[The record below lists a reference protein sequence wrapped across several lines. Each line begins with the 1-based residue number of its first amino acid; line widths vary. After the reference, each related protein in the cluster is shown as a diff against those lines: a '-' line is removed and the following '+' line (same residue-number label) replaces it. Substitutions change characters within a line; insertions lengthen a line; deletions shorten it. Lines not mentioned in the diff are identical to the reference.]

1 MKLYPDGAAA
11 CGGLREYRLT
21 IKGLTA
27 APCRSG
33 RYTPFLLPHCYLIP
47 HPPHLTHP
55 DKALFM
61 YNYSFLLILSSR
73 NCFPLL
79 FPSLPFFLLFFFCC
93 FFKEKREGTKIKS
106 KRYEI

>member
-1 MKLYPDGAAA
+1 MKLYPDGVA

-47 HPPHLTHP
+47 HPPHSMYP
-55 DKALFM
+55 DKALSM
-61 YNYSFLLILSSR
+61 CNYGFLLILSSR
-73 NCFPLL
+73 YLL
-79 FPSLPFFLLFFFCC
+79 SSPFSLSLSFFLLFLFCC
-93 FFKEKREGTKIKS
+93 FFKEKKR
-106 KRYEI
+106 RYEN

>member
-1 MKLYPDGAAA
+1 MKLYPDGAA

-47 HPPHLTHP
+47 HPPAFNLP
-55 DKALFM
+55 RQSIIYVQLW
-61 YNYSFLLILSSR
+61 LLADSV
-73 NCFPLL
+73 
-79 FPSLPFFLLFFFCC
+79 
-93 FFKEKREGTKIKS
+93 K
-106 KRYEI
+106 